1 MNDRQKDWI
10 IFLGV
15 IPDMHDKVV
24 AIVREWREYAR
35 ANGVDRQGLTRLNE
49 RLFGRLFGGKPL
61 PGHSCCLSYG
71 SLRVDGDGA
80 IVADFIDGGR
90 LSGLPELFEKAG
102 RGIGYGDWEYML
114 VNQPVTFLLYTS
126 YFCVLGFTLDGRIVI
141 NTKEMYGGADGQAE
155 YRRAVGDREY
165 YCRLLGT
172 VKKNYAR
179 VLLPEVPKGI
189 LKLPDRL

>member
-15 IPDMHDKVV
+15 IPDMHDEVV

-49 RLFGRLFGGKPL
+49 RLFGGKPL

-71 SLRVDGDGA
+71 SLHVDEYGT

-102 RGIGYGDWEYML
+102 HSMPEGDWEYML
-114 VNQPVTFLLYTS
+114 VNQPVTFLLYTE

-141 NTKEMYGGADGQAE
+141 DTKEMYGDADGQTE
-155 YRRAVGDREY
+155 YR
-165 YCRLLGT
+165 LLKT
-172 VKKNYAR
+172 VRKNYAKT
-179 VLLPEVPKGI
+179 LLPPVPKGI

>member
-1 MNDRQKDWI
+1 MNNRQKDWI

-15 IPDMHDKVV
+15 IPDMHDEVV
-24 AIVREWREYAR
+24 AVVRDWREYAR

-49 RLFGRLFGGKPL
+49 RLFGGKPL

-71 SLRVDGDGA
+71 SLRVDGYGM

-102 RGIGYGDWEYML
+102 RSMLEGDWEYML
-114 VNQPVTFLLYTS
+114 VNQPVTFLLYTE
-126 YFCVLGFTLDGRIVI
+126 YFYIIGFTLDGRIVI
-141 NTKEMYGGADGQAE
+141 DTKEMYGDVAGQAE
-155 YRRAVGDREY
+155 YQRANGDREY
-165 YCRLLGT
+165 YRRLLET
-172 VKKNYAR
+172 VKKNYTG

>member
-35 ANGVDRQGLTRLNE
+35 ANGVDRQGLTDLNE
-49 RLFGRLFGGKPL
+49 RLFGGKPL
-61 PGHSCCLSYG
+61 PRHSCCLSYG
-71 SLRVDGDGA
+71 SLRVDGDGT

-90 LSGLPELFEKAG
+90 LSGLPELFEKA
-102 RGIGYGDWEYML
+102 RHSMPEGDWEYML
-114 VNQPVTFLLYTS
+114 INQPV
-126 YFCVLGFTLDGRIVI
+126 YFFCQAEYFYVIGFMLDGRIVI
-141 NTKEMYGGADGQAE
+141 DTKEMYGDVAGQTE
-155 YRRAVGDREY
+155 YRWTNGDREY
-165 YCRLLGT
+165 YGRLLET
-172 VKKNYAR
+172 VRKNYAG

-189 LKLPDRL
+189 LKLLERL

>member
-24 AIVREWREYAR
+24 AIVREWREYVR
-35 ANGVDRQGLTRLNE
+35 ANGVDRQGLTQLNE
-49 RLFGRLFGGKPL
+49 RLFGGKPL

-71 SLRVDGDGA
+71 SLRVDGYGT

-90 LSGLPELFEKAG
+90 LPGLPDFFEKAG
-102 RGIGYGDWEYML
+102 HSMPEGDWEYML
-114 VNQPVTFLLYTS
+114 VNQPVTFLLYTE
-126 YFCVLGFTLDGRIVI
+126 YFYVLGFTLDGRIVI
-141 NTKEMYGGADGQAE
+141 DTKEMYGDTDGQTE
-155 YRRAVGDREY
+155 YRQANGDREY
-165 YCRLLGT
+165 YSRLLET
-172 VKKNYAR
+172 VRKNYAR

-189 LKLPDRL
+189 LKLPDRI

>member
-24 AIVREWREYAR
+24 SIVREWRKYAR

-49 RLFGRLFGGKPL
+49 RLFGGKPL

-71 SLRVDGDGA
+71 SLRVDGDRA
-80 IVADFIDGGR
+80 IVTDFIDGGR

-102 RGIGYGDWEYML
+102 RDNLDRDWEYML
-114 VNQPVTFLLYTS
+114 VNQPVTFLLYTR
-126 YFCVLGFTLDGRIVI
+126 YFCVIGFTLDGRIVI
-141 NTKEMYGGADGQAE
+141 DTKEMYGGVDGQTE
-155 YRRAVGDREY
+155 YMLANGNREY
-165 YCRLLGT
+165 CVRLVET
-172 VKKNYAR
+172 VKKNYAK

>member
-15 IPDMHDKVV
+15 IPDRYDEAV
-24 AIVREWREYAR
+24 AVVREWREYAR

-102 RGIGYGDWEYML
+102 CSMPEGDWEYML
-114 VNQPVTFLLYTS
+114 VNQPVSFLWYME
-126 YFCVLGFTLDGRIVI
+126 YFYVLGFTLDGRIVI
-141 NTKEMYGGADGQAE
+141 DTKEMYGGTNGQTE
-155 YRRAVGDREY
+155 YRRTVGDREY
-165 YCRLLGT
+165 CCRLLET
-172 VKKNYAR
+172 VKKNYAG
-179 VLLPEVPKGI
+179 VLLPEIPKGI